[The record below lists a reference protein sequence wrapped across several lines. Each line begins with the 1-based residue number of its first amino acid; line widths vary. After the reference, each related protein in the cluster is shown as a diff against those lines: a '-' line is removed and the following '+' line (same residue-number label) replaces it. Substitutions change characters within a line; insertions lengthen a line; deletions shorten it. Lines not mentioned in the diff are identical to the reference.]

1 MTAAERPAL
10 PKLAKGDRLIMRS
23 GTPGRRDGK
32 RATDVRVV
40 TAGRKYV
47 HVIGADRFDAYD
59 PAVHRWLLRKFLLD
73 DQREGEPGKR
83 VGYTASI
90 ATAEQ
95 HEYDRMHGDA
105 VEYLREQGVMLRAA
119 SRWHGHEV
127 LLAELMRQHE
137 PAPAAET
144 DV

>member
-1 MTAAERPAL
+1 MTPAERPAF
-10 PKLAKGDRLIMRS
+10 PEQLAKGDRLIMRS

-40 TAGRKYV
+40 IVGRKYV
-47 HVIGADRFDAYD
+47 HVLAADRFETYD
-59 PAVHRWLLRKFLLD
+59 PDADRWRLRKFLLD

-83 VGYTASI
+83 IGYTASI

-105 VEYLREQGVMLRAA
+105 VEYLREQGIYELARAG
-119 SRWHGHEV
+119 RWRGHEV
-127 LLAELMRQHE
+127 LLARVMRENE
-137 PAPAAET
+137 PPAAE
-144 DV
+144 DG